1 MCDSLCVLR
10 IKICS
15 LVDKTLI
22 WLCDSKNMDLVVS
35 AGKDKGKHLKGSL
48 YPVVWK

>member
-1 MCDSLCVLR
+1 MCDTRCVLH

-15 LVDKTLI
+15 VVDKTLI
-22 WLCDSKNMDLVVS
+22 WLCGSKNMDLVS